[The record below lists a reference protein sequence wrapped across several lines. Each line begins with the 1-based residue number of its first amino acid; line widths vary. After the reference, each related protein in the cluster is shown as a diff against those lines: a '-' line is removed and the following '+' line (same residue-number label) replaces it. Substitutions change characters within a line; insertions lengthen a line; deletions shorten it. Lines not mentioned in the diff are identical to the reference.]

1 MPEALQEL
9 TEEELSICKQP
20 ACVLGGFGLE
30 YFPGNSRLVMNV
42 CIFALFSHDLGK
54 CTFETGRWLVSRNG
68 QEFKIFCIL

>member
-30 YFPGNSRLVMNV
+30 YFPGNSSLVMNV

-54 CTFETGRWLVSRNG
+54 CTFDRKVACLPKGAGIQYFSTL
-68 QEFKIFCIL
+68 